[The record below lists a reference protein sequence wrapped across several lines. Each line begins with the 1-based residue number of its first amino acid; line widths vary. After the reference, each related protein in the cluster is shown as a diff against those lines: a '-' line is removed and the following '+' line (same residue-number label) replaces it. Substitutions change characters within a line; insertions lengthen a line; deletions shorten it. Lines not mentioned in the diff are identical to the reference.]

1 MRYRP
6 GELHPRKI
14 LTAIRELGFEPRL
27 EDPETASGTDS
38 ESELSCDPLPDPIGA
53 ALVLAHQEG
62 KPLFLDFFAE
72 WCAPCHTLEEEVLP
86 APAVKA
92 ALANFRF
99 LRVDTDKST
108 QATQCLKAS
117 GLPTIVVLSADGAE
131 LLRHEGLLDADEL
144 ASRLLDLIPG
154 N

>member
-1 MRYRP
+1 M
-6 GELHPRKI
+6 E
-14 LTAIRELGFEPRL
+14 AIEELGFEPRL
-27 EDPETASGTDS
+27 EDPETASDTDPD
-38 ESELSCDPLPDPIGA
+38 SELSCDPLPDPIGT
-53 ALVLAHQEG
+53 ALKLAQQEG
-62 KPLFLDFFAE
+62 KPLFLDFYAE
-72 WCAPCHTLEEEVLP
+72 WCAPCHTLEEEILP

-99 LRVDTDKST
+99 LRVDTDESPK
-108 QATQCLKAS
+108 AAQCLKAF